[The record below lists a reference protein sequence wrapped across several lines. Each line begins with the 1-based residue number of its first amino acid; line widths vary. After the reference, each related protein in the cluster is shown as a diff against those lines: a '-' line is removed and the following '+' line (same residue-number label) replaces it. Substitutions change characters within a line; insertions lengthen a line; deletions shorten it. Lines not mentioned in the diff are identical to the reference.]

1 LPGSGHC
8 ESFVVTVVTVM
19 ALCEGGTG
27 EFIADM
33 VAAMPIARKER
44 QNSFFIVDLPAFLR
58 RIFKLL
64 SGKYD
69 NP

>member
-1 LPGSGHC
+1 M
-8 ESFVVTVVTVM
+8 TAM
-19 ALCEGGTG
+19 AFCDWGTG

-33 VAAMPIARKER
+33 LAAMPITRKER

-58 RIFKLL
+58 MSFKLL
-64 SGKYD
+64 SGKYN

>member
-1 LPGSGHC
+1 LPGSGQAASC
-8 ESFVVTVVTVM
+8 GVAVVILIVFWE
-19 ALCEGGTG
+19 AGTG
-27 EFIADM
+27 EFMADM
-33 VAAMPIARKER
+33 VAAIPIAIKER

-58 RIFKLL
+58 GFFELL

>member
-1 LPGSGHC
+1 
-8 ESFVVTVVTVM
+8 M
-19 ALCEGGTG
+19 AFCGGTD

-33 VAAMPIARKER
+33 LAAMPIARKER

-58 RIFKLL
+58 RIFELL

-69 NP
+69 NL

>member
-1 LPGSGHC
+1 MPGSGHA
-8 ESFVVTVVTVM
+8 ESFVVTVVTAM
-19 ALCEGGTG
+19 AFCDEGTG

-33 VAAMPIARKER
+33 LAVMPITRKER

-58 RIFKLL
+58 GFFKLL

>member
-1 LPGSGHC
+1 MPGSGHA
-8 ESFVVTVVTVM
+8 ESFVVTVVIVV
-19 ALCEGGTG
+19 AFCEGGTG

-33 VAAMPIARKER
+33 VAVIPIARKER

-58 RIFKLL
+58 TIFELR
-64 SGKYD
+64 SGKYN